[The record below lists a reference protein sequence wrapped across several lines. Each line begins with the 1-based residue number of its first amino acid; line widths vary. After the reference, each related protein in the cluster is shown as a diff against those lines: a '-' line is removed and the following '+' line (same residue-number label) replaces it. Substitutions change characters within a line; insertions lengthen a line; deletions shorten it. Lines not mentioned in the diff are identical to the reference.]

1 MLNWVRNILY
11 HRAYPKDTYYFRCP
25 DLFLFYV
32 NRLLVISFSPGLMEP
47 IGPLLKDR
55 VHDSIALAM
64 RLIVCNS
71 MGVYHYQDFEAV
83 KELQRGDG
91 GWNASNLYSFPITQ
105 RGKGYESRAWYST
118 CC

>member
-1 MLNWVRNILY
+1 M
-11 HRAYPKDTYYFRCP
+11 
-25 DLFLFYV
+25 
-32 NRLLVISFSPGLMEP
+32 ISFSPGLMEP